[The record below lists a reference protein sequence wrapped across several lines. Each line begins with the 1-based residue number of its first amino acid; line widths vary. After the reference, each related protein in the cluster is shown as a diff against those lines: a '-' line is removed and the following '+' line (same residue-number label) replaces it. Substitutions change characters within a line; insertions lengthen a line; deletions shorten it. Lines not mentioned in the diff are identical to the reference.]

1 MFKKTVVVA
10 AFAAVA
16 APAFAQLESSQPISL
31 VVPFSAGGPTDVV
44 ARQLA
49 ESMSAALNHTI
60 IVENRPSAGGIIG
73 SQGVV
78 RSAPDGH
85 TLLIHNIGMSTAPA
99 LYRKLPFNPQTDFDY
114 IGQIVDV
121 PMTLVAKKGFTPN
134 GFAELLPYL
143 ASNKDKVTMAHAGL
157 GTASHL
163 CGLLLM
169 SRMKV
174 NLTTVPYKGAAPA
187 LSDVQGGH
195 VDMICDQTTTTS
207 SMIKAGAVK
216 TYGLTTKA
224 RLESL
229 PGVPTLAEQ
238 GWQDFEVNVWH
249 GLYAP
254 KGIAPAV
261 RDKLVKGLQAALA
274 NPEFKSAMT
283 ALGTV
288 VATPE
293 KATPDGL
300 RNHLNAEIER
310 WSPIIHASK
319 QYAD

>member
-1 MFKKTVVVA
+1 MFKKIVVA
-10 AFAAVA
+10 AAVIAA
-16 APAFAQLESSQPISL
+16 APAFAQFDSSRPISII
-31 VVPFSAGGPTDVV
+31 VPFSAGGPTDVV

-49 ESMSAALNHTI
+49 KSMSVALDHTV
-60 IVENRPSAGGIIG
+60 IVENRPSAGGIVG
-73 SQGVV
+73 SQVV
-78 RSAPDGH
+78 ARAAPDGY
-85 TLLIHNIGMSTAPA
+85 TLLMHNIGMSTAPA

-114 IGQIVDV
+114 IGQVVDV
-121 PMTLVAKKGFTPN
+121 PMTLVANKAFPPGSFS
-134 GFAELLPYL
+134 ELLPYL
-143 ASNKDKVTMAHAGL
+143 ESNKDKVTIANAGL

-174 NLTTVPYKGAAPA
+174 QLTTVPYKGAAPA

-207 SMIKAGAVK
+207 SMIKAGSVK
-216 TYGLTTKA
+216 VYGLTTKA
-224 RLESL
+224 RLVSL
-229 PGVPTLAEQ
+229 PKVPTLAEQ

-254 KGIAPAV
+254 KGLPPAV
-261 RDKLVKGLQAALA
+261 TDTLVKGLQAALA
-274 NPEFKSAMT
+274 NPEFKTAMA

-300 RNHLNAEIER
+300 RNQLNAEIER
-310 WSPIIHASK
+310 WSPIIHASQ

>member
-1 MFKKTVVVA
+1 MFKKLIVVA
-10 AFAAVA
+10 AALAAI
-16 APAFAQLESSQPISL
+16 PAFAQFDSSRPISII
-31 VVPFSAGGPTDVV
+31 VPFSAGGPTDVV

-49 ESMSAALNHTI
+49 KSMSASLNHTV
-60 IVENRPSAGGIIG
+60 IVENRPSAGGIVG
-73 SQGVV
+73 SQAVA
-78 RSAPDGH
+78 RAAPDGY

-114 IGQIVDV
+114 IGQVVDV
-121 PMTLVAKKGFTPN
+121 PMTLVAKTAFPPN
-134 GFAELLPYL
+134 NFPDLLPHL
-143 ASNKDKVTMAHAGL
+143 ASNKDKITIAHAGL

-174 NLTTVPYKGAAPA
+174 QLTTVPYKGAAPA

-207 SMIKAGAVK
+207 SMIRAGSVK
-216 TYGLTTKA
+216 VYGLTTKA
-224 RLESL
+224 RLGSL
-229 PGVPTLAEQ
+229 PDVPTLAEQ

-254 KGIAPAV
+254 KGLPPAV
-261 RDKLVKGLQAALA
+261 TDKLVKGLQAALA
-274 NPEFKSAMT
+274 HPEFKAAMA

-288 VATPE
+288 VATPD

>member
-1 MFKKTVVVA
+1 MLKKIAVA
-10 AFAAVA
+10 AAIVIS
-16 APAFAQLESSQPISL
+16 APAFAQLDSSRPISL
-31 VVPFSAGGPTDVV
+31 IVPFSAGGPTDVV

-49 ESMSAALNHTI
+49 KAMSTALDHTI

-73 SQGVV
+73 SQVV
-78 RSAPDGH
+78 ARAAPDGY

-99 LYRKLPFNPQTDFDY
+99 LYRKLPFNPQNDFDY

-121 PMTLVAKKGFTPN
+121 PMTLVAKKTMPPN
-134 GFAELLPYL
+134 NFSELVPFL
-143 ASNKDKVTMAHAGL
+143 AANKDSVTLAHAGL

-163 CGLLLM
+163 CGLLLT

-174 NLTTVPYKGAAPA
+174 PLTTIPYKGAAPA
-187 LSDVQGGH
+187 LTDVQGGH

-207 SMIKAGAVK
+207 STIKAGTVK

-224 RLESL
+224 RLDSL
-229 PGVPTLAEQ
+229 PGVPTIAEQ
-238 GWQDFEVNVWH
+238 GWQNFEVNVWH

-254 KGIAPAV
+254 KGLSPAV
-261 RDKLVKGLQAALA
+261 TDELVKGLQKALA
-274 NPEFKSAMT
+274 NPDFTASMA
-283 ALGTV
+283 ALGTI
-288 VATPE
+288 VATQE

-300 RNHLNAEIER
+300 RNQLNAEIAR
-310 WSPIIHASK
+310 WSPIIHGAK